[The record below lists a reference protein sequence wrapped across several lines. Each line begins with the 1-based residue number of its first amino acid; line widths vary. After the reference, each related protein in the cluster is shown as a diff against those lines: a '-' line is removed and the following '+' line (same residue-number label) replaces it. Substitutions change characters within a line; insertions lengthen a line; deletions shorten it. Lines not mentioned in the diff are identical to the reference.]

1 MASVTGHLGSSA
13 TGNTDIRSPVSL
25 GVTLGTGI
33 CPNTKIEFLNN
44 GSGGTY
50 SYWRNTH
57 SGNTVTAEIFLC
69 DSNGNNKVKIFGLSI
84 AGGGTNTTG
93 KSATYTN
100 SSKLLAGKKLYI
112 IATGTNVDYLRFRGQ
127 TDITIT
133 TESVAYTLTMARDPT
148 AGGTA
153 SAGSTSNTYNKKVQ
167 LSASA
172 NTGYTFKNWTKSAGT
187 LSSTTANPT
196 TFTMPAS
203 NATVTANFTHNTYS
217 VGKAVSPSGGGSVT
231 LGASSG
237 YYNDKIKCTA
247 TASTGYTFSSWSK
260 SSGTLSSTTTNPTT
274 FTLPAANATVTANF
288 THNTYSV
295 GKAVS
300 PSGGGSVTLSASS
313 GYYQTNIKLT
323 ATASTG
329 YTFNK
334 WTATGGT
341 LANANNNPT
350 TFTLP
355 AANSTVTASFTHNTY
370 SVSSAVSPSGG
381 GSVTLGANSGYYN
394 TKISISASAATGYH
408 FVSWN
413 ASGGTI
419 TDSSAT
425 QTTFTLPASN
435 STVTATFAKTDY
447 TVTTQVDPSGGG
459 TLTASPSTAQMGDTV
474 TLTPTPASGYQFDG
488 YTTSVTVTN
497 NTFTMPASNVT
508 VTANF
513 SVSAGPSTGTLDKS
527 SYVGGDTAT
536 LTIVPVQQ
544 TYTHR
549 FKLSFGTG
557 METDWIY
564 VNVGTTV
571 ANFHIPAEWCLNTHG
586 QTSVTGGTLTL
597 ETYDNG
603 TLLGDYDITGL
614 SYSALDNT
622 IPRMSIWRCDA
633 DGNADTDG
641 EYAKYS
647 FTKPASVTTF
657 RLVCGSASVS
667 NPNATGDVLP
677 GNRQVISASSNT
689 DITLEMTYGTETFSI
704 TRDTP
709 KVVVVKKAW

>member
-44 GSGGTY
+44 GSGGSY

-57 SGNTVTAEIFLC
+57 SGNIVTAEIFLC

-93 KSATYTN
+93 KSETYTN
-100 SSKLLAGKKLYI
+100 SSNLLAGKALYI
-112 IATGTNVDYLRFRGQ
+112 IATGTNVDYLRFRGE

-133 TESVAYTLTMARDPT
+133 TESVAYTLTMAKDPS

-153 SAGSTSNTYNKKVQ
+153 SVGSTSNTYNKKVKV
-167 LSASA
+167 SASA

-231 LGASSG
+231 L
-237 YYNDKIKCTA
+237 
-247 TASTGYTFSSWSK
+247 
-260 SSGTLSSTTTNPTT
+260 
-274 FTLPAANATVTANF
+274 
-288 THNTYSV
+288 
-295 GKAVS
+295 
-300 PSGGGSVTLSASS
+300 SASS

-329 YTFNK
+329 YTFSK
-334 WTATGGT
+334 WTASGGT
-341 LANANNNPT
+341 LSNANTNPT

-355 AANSTVTASFTHNTY
+355 AANSTVTATFTHNTY
-370 SVSSAVSPSGG
+370 SVSSAVSPSGS
-381 GSVTLGANSGYYN
+381 GSVTLGSDSGYYN
-394 TKISISASAATGYH
+394 TKISISASVATGYH
-408 FVSWN
+408 FVSWS

-447 TVTTQVDPSGGG
+447 SVTTHVDPSSGG
-459 TLTASPSTAQMGDTV
+459 TLTASSSTAQMGDTV

-513 SVSAGPSTGTLDKS
+513 SVSGGPSTGTLDKS
-527 SYVGGDTAT
+527 SYEGGETAT
-536 LTIVPVQQ
+536 LTIVPLQN

-549 FKLSFGTG
+549 FKLSFGAD

-564 VNVGTTV
+564 VNAGTTTAHFLV
-571 ANFHIPAEWCLNTHG
+571 PAAWCLNTHG
-586 QTSVTGGTLTL
+586 QTSVTGGILTL
-597 ETYDNG
+597 ETYENG
-603 TLLGDYDITGL
+603 TLVGDHTITGL
-614 SYSALDNT
+614 TYTVLGST
-622 IPRMSIWRCDA
+622 IPTMRVWRCDENG
-633 DGNADTDG
+633 DTDTDG

-647 FTKPASVTTF
+647 FTKPASITTF
-657 RLVCGSASVS
+657 QLICGSSSVS
-667 NPNATGDVLP
+667 EPNATGDVLP
-677 GNRQVISASSNT
+677 GNRQSVPMSSNT
-689 DITLEMTYGTETFSI
+689 NVTLEMTYGTETFSI

-709 KVVVVKKAW
+709 KVAVVRKALQ